1 MRLMPLFI
9 DASHMERAE
18 EHLTVNTPEI
28 RQPAVP
34 SQPSLENS
42 TMENLNRQKE
52 TVFSLVQVKGT
63 WKRKAGQNVKQG
75 IKGRVSAAKMC
86 V

>member
-1 MRLMPLFI
+1 MALFN
-9 DASHMERAE
+9 DATNMERAE
-18 EHLTVNTPEI
+18 EPLTVNTSEI

-34 SQPSLENS
+34 YHPSSENS
-42 TMENLNRQKE
+42 AMENLNRQKE

-75 IKGRVSAAKMC
+75 MKGRVSAAKMC

>member
-1 MRLMPLFI
+1 MHLMTLFI
-9 DASHMERAE
+9 DASHMERPE
-18 EHLTVNTPEI
+18 ETLTVNTPEI
-28 RQPAVP
+28 R
-34 SQPSLENS
+34 QPSLENS